1 MIKLSNNHTFE
12 YMAASSTLGFD
23 GKGWW
28 WQQPLRW
35 TNHLDVTLFTS
46 VTKTLTLHPTKGNW
60 RWYNPFRCLR
70 FIHGGVVNAI
80 ELTNPGIDWWRREIG
95 YSVDSSRISLIVSIF
110 GELDELAE
118 MTKILNDF
126 DLAGV
131 KINASCPSAKNDIL
145 RNTGKVIKSC
155 EIVKKNSRLP
165 VILKISV
172 AHDVEKIVN
181 EIDGIVEAIAINS
194 VPWNIAFP
202 SHQSPLAN
210 LGGGGVS
217 GKAAQ
222 PFTWNLVEK
231 LSKSTSIPIIGPS
244 ISNFDDMEKV
254 RKIGAKAVSF
264 GSIFFPYSWLPTQY
278 VRKELKNQIR

>member
-1 MIKLSNNHTFE
+1 MIKLSNGHSFK

-35 TNHLDVTLFTS
+35 SNLLDVALFTS
-46 VTKTLTLHPTKGNW
+46 VTKTLTLRPEKGNW

-70 FIHGGVVNAI
+70 SIPNGVVNAI
-80 ELTNPGIDWWRREIG
+80 ALTNPGIDWWRKKIG
-95 YSVDSSRISLIVSIF
+95 PSVDSTRISLIGSIF
-110 GELDELAE
+110 GEPDELVKMAII
-118 MTKILNDF
+118 MSDF
-126 DLAGV
+126 DLVGLE
-131 KINASCPSAKNDIL
+131 INASCPTTNTDIL
-145 RNTGKVIKSC
+145 QNTEKIIKSC
-155 EIVKKNSRLP
+155 EIVKKNSHLP
-165 VILKISV
+165 LILKISV

-181 EIDGIVEAIAINS
+181 EIDGVVEAIAINS

-202 SHQSPLAN
+202 NHQSPLAN

-222 PFTWNLVEK
+222 PFTWDLVER
-231 LSKSTSIPIIGPS
+231 LSKSTSIPVIGPS

-254 RKIGAKAVSF
+254 RKLGAKAVSF
-264 GSIFFPYSWLPTQY
+264 GSIFFPYSWKPTQY
-278 VRKELKNQIR
+278 VRKELKN